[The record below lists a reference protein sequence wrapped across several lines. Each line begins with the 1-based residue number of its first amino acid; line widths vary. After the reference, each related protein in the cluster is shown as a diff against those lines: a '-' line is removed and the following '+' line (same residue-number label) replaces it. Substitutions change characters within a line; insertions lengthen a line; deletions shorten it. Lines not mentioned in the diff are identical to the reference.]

1 MSFLSKKRT
10 KTLMARVTKII
21 KPSSPHEPE
30 KAQIAVQRA
39 DPLYRE
45 LRIENKVQDE
55 AGKESRLMEGAQVEV
70 KIEANPEATTEVQ
83 GS

>member
-1 MSFLSKKRT
+1 MSFINKKRT

-45 LRIENKVQDE
+45 LRIENQVKDD
-55 AGKESRLMEGAQVEV
+55 AGKESRLREGAEIEV
-70 KIEANPEATTEVQ
+70 KIEANPEATTESQ